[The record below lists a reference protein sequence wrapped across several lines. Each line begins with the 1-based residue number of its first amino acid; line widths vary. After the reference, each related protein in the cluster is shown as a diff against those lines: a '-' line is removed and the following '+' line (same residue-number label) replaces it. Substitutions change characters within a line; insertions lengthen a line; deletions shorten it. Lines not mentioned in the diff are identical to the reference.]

1 MESLYIRGSR
11 LVLAVAFMGMMTM
24 ALAACDSGA
33 TPTAT
38 SGATAV
44 PAATAPPA
52 GGVNDLTP
60 TAASSGGGGAQVK
73 VDLKEWAV
81 VPNPKDIAAGSVSLA
96 VSNVGQFGH
105 DLVIQDS
112 SGTEVGR
119 TPVFKAAD
127 SPKTLQ
133 VTLKAGTY
141 KFLCDVPGH
150 AAKGMT
156 TDVTV
161 K

>member
-1 MESLYIRGSR
+1 M
-11 LVLAVAFMGMMTM
+11 VLAMAFMGMMAM
-24 ALAACDSGA
+24 ALAACDSGS
-33 TPTAT
+33 TPTT
-38 SGATAV
+38 TGGTTPV
-44 PAATAPPA
+44 TAATAPPA

-60 TAASSGGGGAQVK
+60 TAASSGGGSTDVK

-81 VPNPKDIAAGSVSLA
+81 VPNPKDITAGSVKVA
-96 VSNVGQFGH
+96 VSNLGTFGH

-119 TPVFKAAD
+119 TPVFKTAD

-133 VTLKAGTY
+133 VDLKPGTY
-141 KFLCDVPGH
+141 KFFCDVPGH
-150 AAKGMT
+150 ATKGMT
-156 TDVTV
+156 VDVTV